1 MILLK
6 ENDSVNTNCT
16 DVVHTTKEYYN
27 SNDADQFYYKIWGGE
42 DIHIGIYKDESES
55 IYDASRRTI
64 EKMASLIDG
73 KQQGYKILDIG
84 SGYGGAARYLAKKY
98 NYTINCL
105 NLSEQ
110 QNNRNRVI
118 NKEQGLDKLVNV
130 IDGSFEE
137 IPFPDETFDVVWSC
151 DAILHSGN
159 KKKVMEEV
167 HRVLV
172 HRGDFIFTD
181 PMQSDDCPRGVLR
194 PVLER
199 IHLDSMGSFRF
210 YKETLLS
217 LGFEEIQIIDLTN
230 QLITHYSRVYHELGS
245 RYEDIVNLSSQAY
258 IDRMKEGLNNW
269 VDAGKK
275 GYLAWGILHFR
286 KK

>member
-1 MILLK
+1 MK
-6 ENDSVNTNCT
+6 ST
-16 DVVHTTKEYYN
+16 DLERTTKDYYN
-27 SNDADQFYYKIWGGE
+27 SSDADQFYYKIWGGE
-42 DIHIGIYKDESES
+42 DIHIGIYKDENDS

-64 EKMASLIDG
+64 EKMASLLNG

-84 SGYGGAARYLAKKY
+84 SGYGGAARYLAKKF

-110 QNNRNRVI
+110 QNNRNRAL
-118 NKEQGLDKLVNV
+118 NREQGLDKAVNV

-159 KKKVMEEV
+159 KKKVLKEV
-167 HRVLV
+167 HRVLINQ
-172 HRGDFIFTD
+172 GDFIFTD
-181 PMQSDDCPRGVLR
+181 PMQSDDCPPGVLR
-194 PVLER
+194 TVLER

-217 LGFEEIQIIDLTN
+217 LGFEEVQIIDLTN
-230 QLITHYSRVYHELGS
+230 QLITHYSKVYHELES

-269 VDAGKK
+269 VEAGEK